1 MSIDKILKRIRMIES
16 NDFNTNN
23 DDEEVKEK
31 PLDAHTALALLK
43 GKKSADAAERIARDT
58 LGGHGSI
65 DGYSDSHSSSNSYI
79 SLPSQFEK
87 QVQPLL
93 TVAKKYNLIDDVNSG
108 GKPLFGYTK
117 PMFKGGRNNV
127 LVLQKS
133 GAIQVE
139 FIDDALSKIKS
150 INIKK
155 LNLPQQNLSAFFNDI
170 NKNKSTYGI
179 KSVSDTKKFIVI
191 NFV

>member
-1 MSIDKILKRIRMIES
+1 MCNHKGLKIYHVNGLAVRA
-16 NDFNTNN
+16 NHNT
-23 DDEEVKEK
+23 DY
-31 PLDAHTALALLK
+31 
-43 GKKSADAAERIARDT
+43 T
-58 LGGHGSI
+58 LGGHGSV
-65 DGYSDSHSSSNSYI
+65 DSHSNSHSSSGNYI

-93 TVAKKYNLIDDVNSG
+93 TVAKKYNLIDDVNSS

-150 INIKK
+150 I
-155 LNLPQQNLSAFFNDI
+155 FGDI
-170 NKNKSTYGI
+170 NSHQTWKYTFDDYENDVKQ
-179 KSVSDTKKFIVI
+179 KKISKVVVKVFTGR
-191 NFV
+191 